1 MVRWIALFVSLAIA
15 PTVAAA
21 DESGEST
28 AASGT
33 DPSEGDD
40 SRASNA
46 NDPERAGEADPSG
59 ESETTESSR
68 RARSSD
74 ELRRPRVRITFAEPG
89 TLLAPIVAELMG
101 LGVEVERDEASSV
114 SRSDVRPSPPVV
126 PRPVAP
132 PPAARSGSSVTSVPR
147 ARDEAPLDGW
157 VRLVAPGP
165 TRFVVEIWLVAPTLE
180 HVATIEANDEAPASV
195 ALRSVELMRAALVG
209 ARAFRRAPVVAPVS
223 EAPPPPARVEA
234 PPTPASSPRANVGA
248 VLGAGLGASPG
259 GGVVPLA
266 ALGLSL
272 RLRAPIELALTAG
285 IPIAE
290 SRTHVDEGRVDVR
303 VVPLDVSVRYAPRFG
318 IVGLT
323 LGAALGATVT
333 RVAGS
338 TTDEALLGRS
348 RRTTGA
354 TFAGIVG
361 GGVSLGET
369 VELIAEA
376 RVGRFFSA
384 LDVRVG
390 ERTVRTWA
398 AWMQAIL
405 GLRIRLVGGAR

>member
-1 MVRWIALFVSLAIA
+1 MVRWVALFVSLAIA
-15 PTVAAA
+15 PTVAA
-21 DESGEST
+21 DEAGESAT
-28 AASGT
+28 APSGT
-33 DPSEGDD
+33 GSSVAGDA
-40 SRASNA
+40 SRASDA
-46 NDPERAGEADPSG
+46 NDPERSRASEESG
-59 ESETTESSR
+59 TSR
-68 RARSSD
+68 RSAD
-74 ELRRPRVRITFAEPG
+74 DTRRPRVRVTFAEPG
-89 TLLAPIVAELMG
+89 TLLSPIVAELAG
-101 LGVEVERDEASSV
+101 LGVDVERDEAESV
-114 SRSDVRPSPPVV
+114 SVSPSEATPSE
-126 PRPVAP
+126 AP
-132 PPAARSGSSVTSVPR
+132 SRSGAPR
-147 ARDEAPLDGW
+147 GVRDEAPLDGW

-165 TRFVVEIWLVAPTLE
+165 TRFVVEIWLVAPTFE
-180 HVATIEANDEAPASV
+180 HVATIEANGEAPASV
-195 ALRSVELMRAALVG
+195 ALRSVELLRAALVG
-209 ARAFRRAPVVAPVS
+209 ARAFRRTPVAASVS
-223 EAPPPPARVEA
+223 EPPPSPPTRVEA
-234 PPTPASSPRANVGA
+234 PRTRSSSSRANVGA

-272 RLRAPIELALTAG
+272 RLRAPIELAVAAG

-333 RVAGS
+333 RVVGS
-338 TTDEALLGRS
+338 TTDETLLGRA

-361 GGVSLGET
+361 AGVSLGET

-398 AWMQAIL
+398 AWMQAML
-405 GLRIRLVGGAR
+405 GLRIRLVGGTR

>member
-21 DESGEST
+21 DESGESA

-40 SRASNA
+40 SRASDA
-46 NDPERAGEADPSG
+46 NDPERAGEADESGESG
-59 ESETTESSR
+59 ESETSESSR

-89 TLLAPIVAELMG
+89 TLLAPIVAELAG
-101 LGVEVERDEASSV
+101 LGVEVVRDEAESV
-114 SRSDVRPSPPVV
+114 SPSRSSPPVV

-132 PPAARSGSSVTSVPR
+132 PPAARSGSSVASVPSV
-147 ARDEAPLDGW
+147 RDEAPLDGW

-165 TRFVVEIWLVAPTLE
+165 TRFVVEIWLVAPTFE
-180 HVATIEANDEAPASV
+180 HVATIEADDEAPASI
-195 ALRSVELMRAALVG
+195 ALRSVELLRAALVG
-209 ARAFRRAPVVAPVS
+209 ARAFRRAPVVASVS
-223 EAPPPPARVEA
+223 EPPPPARVEG
-234 PPTPASSPRANVGA
+234 PPTAASSPRANVGA

-333 RVAGS
+333 RVVGS

-376 RVGRFFSA
+376 RIGRFFSA

-398 AWMQAIL
+398 VWMQAIL

>member
-1 MVRWIALFVSLAIA
+1 MVRWIALLVSLAIA

-21 DESGEST
+21 DETGER
-28 AASGT
+28 ARSGT
-33 DPSEGDD
+33 DASEADD
-40 SRASNA
+40 ASRASSP
-46 NDPERAGEADPSG
+46 NDPERAEDRETSAAS
-59 ESETTESSR
+59 ESTDDT
-68 RARSSD
+68 
-74 ELRRPRVRITFAEPG
+74 RRPRVRVTFAAPG
-89 TLLAPIVAELMG
+89 TLLAPIVAELSG
-101 LGVEVERDEASSV
+101 LGVDVERDPTESVSSSSASSRTP
-114 SRSDVRPSPPVV
+114 SGSPSSGTPSGSPSD
-126 PRPVAP
+126 AP
-132 PPAARSGSSVTSVPR
+132 PSFSEASVPR
-147 ARDEAPLDGW
+147 ARAEAPLDGW

-165 TRFVVEIWLVAPTLE
+165 TRFVVEIWLVAPTFE
-180 HVATIEANDEAPASV
+180 HVATIDADDEAPASV
-195 ALRSVELMRAALVG
+195 ALRSVELLRAALVG
-209 ARAFRRAPVVAPVS
+209 ARAFRRAPIVAPVS

-234 PPTPASSPRANVGA
+234 PPTPASFPRTNVGA

-259 GGVVPLA
+259 GGIVPLA
-266 ALGLSL
+266 MLGLSL

-290 SRTHVDEGRVDVR
+290 SRAHVDEGRVDVR

-333 RVAGS
+333 RVVGS
-338 TTDEALLGRS
+338 TTDEALLGRA

-354 TFAGIVG
+354 TLTGIVG
-361 GGVSLGET
+361 AGVSLGAT

-384 LDVRVG
+384 IDVRVG

-398 AWMQAIL
+398 VWMQAML
-405 GLRIRLVGGAR
+405 GLRIRLVGGTR